1 MRPISTRFRVCRLPC
16 GWSSSVV
23 CNVSAHSPRT
33 SSRTLR
39 PTTIYRARFARQR
52 RDTALD
58 KLVHMPVAAAAV
70 RRQVD
75 SGTPG
80 FESGANCVS
89 YRNAVPCAV
98 DGRRDVAFD
107 RRGSSSSSEFSSTAE
122 TRNGKMLGAF
132 AVRRV
137 TR

>member
-1 MRPISTRFRVCRLPC
+1 
-16 GWSSSVV
+16 
-23 CNVSAHSPRT
+23 
-33 SSRTLR
+33 
-39 PTTIYRARFARQR
+39 
-52 RDTALD
+52 
-58 KLVHMPVAAAAV
+58 MPVAAAAV

-107 RRGSSSSSEFSSTAE
+107 RRGSSSSSSSSSSEFSSTAE